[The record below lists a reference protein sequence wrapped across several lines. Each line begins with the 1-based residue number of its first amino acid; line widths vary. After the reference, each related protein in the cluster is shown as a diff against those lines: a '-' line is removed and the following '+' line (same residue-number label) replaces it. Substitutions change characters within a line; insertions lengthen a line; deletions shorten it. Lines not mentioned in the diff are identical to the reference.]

1 MKISTKG
8 RYGVHMMIDLAIH
21 GSRGPVLLKDIA
33 RRQHISEKYL
43 GHLVPLLKSA
53 GLISTARGAHGGFTL
68 MKAAGSITLKDIIA
82 AVEGPICLVGCLRD
96 HEACI
101 RSGECAV
108 QNFWGEATRR
118 MVEVFASFTLKQ
130 LAARSIQTPQGVA
143 LDVPA
148 RTSVKFRPAKA
159 LKDMLEGEE

>member
-68 MKAAGSITLKDIIA
+68 MKAPGSITLKDIIA
-82 AVEGPICLVGCLRD
+82 AVEGPICLVGCLAD
-96 HEACI
+96 HETCI
-101 RSGECAV
+101 RSGGCAV

-118 MVEVFASFTLKQ
+118 MVEVFDSFTLKQ
-130 LAARSIQTPQGVA
+130 LADE
-143 LDVPA
+143 DVQKQIG
-148 RTSVKFRPAKA
+148 SNY
-159 LKDMLEGEE
+159 DI